1 MSPILLL
8 FVHNYRQPNC
18 IQFLYIVF
26 RENATHGIARLM
38 AHSEKKVARWERE
51 RENAKRIRSHRPF
64 QRNIAGAKNSLCME
78 MCVGSFTLFRKS
90 PSSKIISFCS
100 NIFGIIKKSKAPYR
114 LLKSAVHTC
123 ASQSTFAYLST
134 ICAFFVVFV
143 GRQNMLKQNN
153 FAARIIKTKKKYS
166 PSPDAIQ
173 HYYVNIAVH
182 EALRTENLEREY
194 EFDEPTCTA
203 DASRKLCRLEL
214 AQKIFTYCSTK
225 STRR

>member
-38 AHSEKKVARWERE
+38 AHSEKKEARWERE

-153 FAARIIKTKKKYS
+153 FAARIIKTKKK
-166 PSPDAIQ
+166 IQ
-173 HYYVNIAVH
+173 PISRCYPTLLCEYCGT
-182 EALRTENLEREY
+182 RTVAN
-194 EFDEPTCTA
+194 
-203 DASRKLCRLEL
+203 RKFR
-214 AQKIFTYCSTK
+214 AWVWVWRTYMH
-225 STRR
+225 RRCQSETL